1 MINEHI
7 PNFIYEE
14 SEEIY
19 HLLEAIKAEINRA
32 YQNVSQEIL
41 RWYINTASGDDLD
54 RIAKMIGEIRQGRT
68 DEDFRTAI
76 ITRASGIAGTK
87 EILLNIAKEVT
98 DIDAELLEP
107 AAGTV
112 KIRTRS
118 SVTTGKVDILK
129 ERIGLAKLAG
139 VKSLFE
145 QFDAISD
152 ALQISES
159 ISSQINDLDSN
170 VWGTAVWSC
179 SEWGE

>member
-1 MINEHI
+1 MINEYLA
-7 PNFIYEE
+7 NFIYEE

-19 HLLEAIKAEINRA
+19 HLLEAIKAEIIRA
-32 YQNVSQEIL
+32 YDNVDQEIL
-41 RWYINTASGDDLD
+41 RWYINTASGTDIDK
-54 RIAKMIGEIRQGRT
+54 IANMVGEIRQGRT
-68 DEDFRTAI
+68 DEDFRIAI
-76 ITRASGIAGTK
+76 IARASGIAGTK

-107 AAGTV
+107 EAGTV

-118 SVTTGKVDILK
+118 SATTGKIDVLK

-145 QFDAISD
+145 QFDGISD
-152 ALQISES
+152 ALSISES
-159 ISSQINDLDSN
+159 TSSQLNALGSN
-170 VWGTAVWSC
+170 VWGTALWSY